1 MTFQRKVI
9 TMSIVSLRFFLFL
22 AAAVAAYYLVPLR
35 ARWAVLLLGSAVFI
49 IIGSSWQLYIV
60 FLAQVLLAYGGALLG
75 RKYQQK
81 WICRAVVALE
91 IAALA
96 LMKENSFFIIN
107 ARYALLLLGRPRE
120 IPYLDLAVPLAM
132 SYYTLML
139 VSYVLD
145 VHWGK
150 TEPEKNP
157 LKLVLYAGFFPQMV
171 AGPIARYEETG
182 ERLCEGHRF
191 DYDQFCFGIQRF
203 LWGLFKKLVIAERLN
218 IIVGT
223 IYGGGLGGTWTPT
236 GSYVLIGALAY
247 IFQVYTDFSGGMDI
261 ALGAAQMFGVV
272 LPENFRTP
280 FYSTSM
286 SELWRRWHITLGLW
300 LRDYIMYPFLR
311 ARPGTR
317 IRVFCQKHWGK
328 KAAKT
333 IPSYIGTL
341 LVWLYCGFWHGGSYK
356 WIFWG
361 LMTFAVIVGGMILQ
375 PLFDK
380 LKALLR
386 VNTEA
391 ASWTLFG
398 RLRTLLLF
406 VAVCSV
412 QPADSFL
419 NALKMWKN
427 AFVFNPWVFVDGSL
441 YTLGLDRID
450 FWIMIFGLLVLFV
463 VSKYQQRGSVRE
475 IIAKQNL
482 AFRWLLW
489 LALFMVVL
497 LFGMYGESYQPADFI
512 YGGF

>member
-1 MTFQRKVI
+1 
-9 TMSIVSLRFFLFL
+9 MSIVSIQFFLFL
-22 AAAVAAYYLVPLR
+22 AVTVAVYYFTPRV
-35 ARWAVLLLGSAVFI
+35 ARWVILLLGSAVFT
-49 IIGSSWQLYIV
+49 IIGSSWCLYIV
-60 FLAQVLLAYGGALLG
+60 FLAQVMLAYVGALLL
-75 RKYQQK
+75 RKYRRRGK
-81 WICRAVVALE
+81 WICGAVAGVE
-91 IAALA
+91 IATLT
-96 LMKENSFFIIN
+96 LLKENSFFIIT
-107 ARYALLLLGRPRE
+107 ARYALALLGKPRE
-120 IPYLDLAVPLAM
+120 IPYLEMAVPLAM

-145 VHWGK
+145 VYWGK
-150 TEPEKNP
+150 SEPERNP

-171 AGPIARYEETG
+171 AGPIARYGETG
-182 ERLCEGHRF
+182 TSLCEGHRF
-191 DYDQFCFGIQRF
+191 DYEQFCFGIQRF
-203 LWGLFKKLVIAERLN
+203 LWGLFKKLVLAERLG

-223 IYGGGLGGTWTPT
+223 IYGGGLEGTWTPT
-236 GSYVLIGALAY
+236 GSYVWIGALAY

-261 ALGAAQMFGVV
+261 ALGAAQMFGVI

-280 FYSTSM
+280 FYSTSV

-317 IRVFCQKHWGK
+317 LRAFCQKHWGK

-341 LVWLYCGFWHGGSYK
+341 LVWLYCGFWHGGSYR

-361 LMTFAVIVGGMILQ
+361 LMTFVVIVGGMVLR

-380 LKALLR
+380 IKTLLR

-398 RLRTLLLF
+398 RLRTVFLF
-406 VAVCSV
+406 MTVCSV
-412 QPADSFL
+412 QPAESL
-419 NALKMWKN
+419 MSGLKMWKD

-441 YTLGLDRID
+441 YGLGLDRID
-450 FWIMIFGLLVLFV
+450 FWIMVFGLLALFV

-475 IIAKQNL
+475 MVAKQNL

-489 LALFMVVL
+489 LALFAAVL
-497 LFGMYGESYQPADFI
+497 LFGMYGEGYDPADFI